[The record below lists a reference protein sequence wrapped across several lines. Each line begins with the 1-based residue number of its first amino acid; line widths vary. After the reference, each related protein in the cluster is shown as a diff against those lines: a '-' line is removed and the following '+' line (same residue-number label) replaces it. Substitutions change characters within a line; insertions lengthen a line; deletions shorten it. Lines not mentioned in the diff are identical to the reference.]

1 LIGVAV
7 NVQDVP
13 EHAGFVPD
21 VKAIVTEAVT
31 DGFTVIVMAF
41 EVAVGVDRHAEL
53 LVITHVTTS
62 LLASDVELYVV
73 PPVPTLLPF
82 TFH

>member
-1 LIGVAV
+1 M
-7 NVQDVP
+7 NVHDVP
-13 EHAGFVPD
+13 EHAGFVPE
-21 VKAIVTEAVT
+21 VKAIATEAVT
-31 DGFTVIVMAF
+31 VGFTVIVMAF

-62 LLASDVELYVV
+62 LLANDEEVYVV
-73 PPVPTLLPF
+73 PPLPTLLPF

>member
-1 LIGVAV
+1 M
-7 NVQDVP
+7 NVHDVP
-13 EHAGFVPD
+13 EHAGFVPE
-21 VKAIVTEAVT
+21 VKAMLTEAVT
-31 DGFTVIVMAF
+31 AGFTVSVIAF
-41 EVAVGVDRHAEL
+41 EVAVGVDKHAEL

-62 LLASDVELYVV
+62 LLANDEDVYVV